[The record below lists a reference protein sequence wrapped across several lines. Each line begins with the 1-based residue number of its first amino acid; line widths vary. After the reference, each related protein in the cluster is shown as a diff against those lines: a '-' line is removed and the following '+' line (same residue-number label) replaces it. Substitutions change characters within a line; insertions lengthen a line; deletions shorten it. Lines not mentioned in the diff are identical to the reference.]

1 MDSIPPAD
9 PDLALEALS
18 IRVEREIA
26 RLAGG
31 RSTQTEM
38 VGGWAK
44 IGATVDHLL
53 RASFI
58 RLCAAVQAPPE
69 ATFARL
75 TREAW
80 DLQRAS
86 AGQLLWAVRAL
97 SATTVGRSP
106 ALDHLARHLAHPTL
120 AMAVALRNELVH
132 QRREPT
138 REELG
143 AVLRALRAW
152 IVAARG

>member
-18 IRVEREIA
+18 LRVEREIT

-31 RSTQTEM
+31 RSTQTEL

-44 IGATVDHLL
+44 IGATLDHLL
-53 RASFI
+53 RASFV
-58 RLCAAVQAPPE
+58 RLCVAVQAPPD

-80 DLQRAS
+80 DLHRAS

-97 SATTVGRSP
+97 STAHVGRAP
-106 ALDHLARHLAHPTL
+106 EFDRIARHLAHPTL
-120 AMAVALRNELVH
+120 GLAVELRNELVH

-152 IVAARG
+152 VAAARG

>member
-18 IRVEREIA
+18 MRVEREIT

-44 IGATVDHLL
+44 IGAAVDHLL

-58 RLCAAVQAPPE
+58 RLCAAIQAPPD

-86 AGQLLWAVRAL
+86 AGQLLRAVRAL
-97 SATTVGRSP
+97 APSILGRSP
-106 ALDHLARHLAHPTL
+106 SLDRLARHLADPTL
-120 AMAVALRNELVH
+120 AMAVELRNELVH

-152 IVAARG
+152 IAAARG